1 MPFAHPRVR
10 VPLRRSPVRRDP
22 LRKNRFAIPGAVL
35 AVALTASLSA
45 CSLSSTTTATA
56 PATTSGTATASQ
68 VSSPSSTAAPRCGA
82 VTEVLLVSHDS
93 FGLSDELTAA
103 FTKATGCTLK
113 VLASGDAGEL
123 TNKLALTKASPI
135 GDAVFGIDNTFASRA
150 VTEGVLADYSPTL
163 PAGASAHALP
173 GAAATKLTP
182 VDYGDVCVNVDHT
195 WFAAK
200 GKPVPATLD
209 DLTQP
214 AYKDLFVTPGATT
227 SSPGLAFLLA
237 TIGAKGDGWQ
247 AYWKALMANG
257 TKITAGWTD
266 AYSVDFSAGEGHGT
280 RPIVLSYAS
289 SPPFTIPKAAT
300 EPTTKALLD
309 TCFRQVEYAGVLAGA
324 RNPEGARALVSFL
337 LSPAVQ
343 ASIPDTMYMFPVDS
357 TATLPT
363 DWAKWAKVA
372 DKPFVVSP
380 DQIAAQRDTWLR
392 QWSEVTAK

>member
-1 MPFAHPRVR
+1 MPFVHLRVPD
-10 VPLRRSPVRRDP
+10 PLRRS
-22 LRKNRFAIPGAVL
+22 RFATTGAVL
-35 AVALTASLSA
+35 VAALTVSVSA
-45 CSLSSTTTATA
+45 CSLSSTTTTTPATA
-56 PATTSGTATASQ
+56 AASAAQTGTS
-68 VSSPSSTAAPRCGA
+68 SSAAPRCGA
-82 VTEVLLVSHDS
+82 VTQVLLVTHDS
-93 FGLSDELTAA
+93 FVLSEDLMAA

-113 VLASGDAGEL
+113 VLASGDAGEV
-123 TNKLALTKASPI
+123 TNKVVLTKASPI

-150 VTEGVLADYSPTL
+150 VAEGVLADYSPAL
-163 PAGASAHALP
+163 PAGAATHALP
-173 GAAATKLTP
+173 GTAAAKLTP
-182 VDYGDVCVNVDHT
+182 IDFGDVCVNVDLT

-200 GKPVPATLD
+200 GKPAPATLD

-214 AYKDLFVTPGATT
+214 AYRDLFVTPGATT

-289 SPPFTIPKAAT
+289 SPPFTIPKGGS

-343 ASIPDTMYMFPVDS
+343 ASIPDAMYMFPVDS
-357 TATLPT
+357 AAALPT
-363 DWAKWAKVA
+363 DWAAWAKVA
-372 DKPFVVSP
+372 DTPFVVAP
-380 DQIAAQRDTWLR
+380 DLIATQRDTWLR

>member
-1 MPFAHPRVR
+1 VA
-10 VPLRRSPVRRDP
+10 
-22 LRKNRFAIPGAVL
+22 
-35 AVALTASLSA
+35 ALTVSVSA
-45 CSLSSTTTATA
+45 CSLSSTTTTTPATA
-56 PATTSGTATASQ
+56 AASAAQTGTS
-68 VSSPSSTAAPRCGA
+68 SSAAPRCGA
-82 VTEVLLVSHDS
+82 VTQVLLVTHDS
-93 FGLSDELTAA
+93 FVLSEDLMAA

-113 VLASGDAGEL
+113 VLASGDAGEV
-123 TNKLALTKASPI
+123 TNKVVLTKASPI

-150 VTEGVLADYSPTL
+150 VAEGVLADYSPAL
-163 PAGASAHALP
+163 PTGAATHALP
-173 GAAATKLTP
+173 GTAAAKLTP
-182 VDYGDVCVNVDHT
+182 IDFGDVCVNVDLT

-200 GKPVPATLD
+200 GKPAPATLD

-214 AYKDLFVTPGATT
+214 AYRDLFVTPGATT

-257 TKITAGWTD
+257 TKLTAGWTD
-266 AYSVDFSAGEGHGT
+266 AYSVDFTAGEGHGT

-289 SPPFTIPKAAT
+289 SPPFTIPKGGK

-343 ASIPDTMYMFPVDS
+343 ASIPDAMYMFPVDS
-357 TATLPT
+357 AAALPT
-363 DWAKWAKVA
+363 DWAAWAKVA
-372 DKPFVVSP
+372 DTPFVVAP
-380 DQIAAQRDTWLR
+380 DLIATQRDTWLR

>member
-1 MPFAHPRVR
+1 MSV
-10 VPLRRSPVRRDP
+10 
-22 LRKNRFAIPGAVL
+22 
-35 AVALTASLSA
+35 SA
-45 CSLSSTTTATA
+45 CSLSSTTTTAA
-56 PATTSGTATASQ
+56 PATASGTASAPQSGG
-68 VSSPSSTAAPRCGA
+68 STSAAAPRCGA
-82 VTEVLLVSHDS
+82 VTQVLLVTHDS
-93 FGLSDELTAA
+93 FVLSDDLVAA

-123 TNKLALTKASPI
+123 TNKLVLTKASPI

-150 VTEGVLADYSPTL
+150 VAEGVLADYSPAL
-163 PAGASAHALP
+163 PAGAATHALP
-173 GAAATKLTP
+173 GTAAAKLTP
-182 VDYGDVCVNVDHT
+182 IDFGDVCVNVDLT
-195 WFAAK
+195 WFVAK
-200 GKPVPATLD
+200 GKPAPATLD

-214 AYKDLFVTPGATT
+214 AYRDLFVTPGATT

-257 TKITAGWTD
+257 TKLTAGWTD
-266 AYSVDFSAGEGHGT
+266 AYSVDFTAGEGHGN

-289 SPPFTIPKAAT
+289 SPPFTIPKGAA

-324 RNPEGARALVSFL
+324 HNPEGARALVSFL

-343 ASIPDTMYMFPVDS
+343 ASIPDAMYMFPVDS
-357 TATLPT
+357 AAPLPA

-372 DKPFVVSP
+372 DAPFAVSP
-380 DQIAAQRDTWLR
+380 DQIATQRDTWLR

>member
-1 MPFAHPRVR
+1 MVGNVR
-10 VPLRRSPVRRDP
+10 YQRRITGSAVALSVVALVTACGSTPAAQGSSESSTPAPTTVTLLTHDSFVVSES
-22 LRKNRFAIPGAVL
+22 LLADFTKETGLTLEIITAGDAGAMVAGAVL
-35 AVALTASLSA
+35 AAGSPTADVLFGVDNTLVSRALSA
-45 CSLSSTTTATA
+45 GVFE
-56 PATTSGTATASQ
+56 PY
-68 VSSPSSTAAPRCGA
+68 SPSDLGALEPALATDTADG
-82 VTEVLLVSHDS
+82 LV
-93 FGLSDELTAA
+93 
-103 FTKATGCTLK
+103 
-113 VLASGDAGEL
+113 
-123 TNKLALTKASPI
+123 
-135 GDAVFGIDNTFASRA
+135 
-150 VTEGVLADYSPTL
+150 
-163 PAGASAHALP
+163 
-173 GAAATKLTP
+173 TP

-343 ASIPDTMYMFPVDS
+343 ASIPGSMYMFPVDS

>member
-1 MPFAHPRVR
+1 MPFSHLRVPD
-10 VPLRRSPVRRDP
+10 PLRRS
-22 LRKNRFAIPGAVL
+22 RFATTGAVL
-35 AVALTASLSA
+35 VAALTMSVSA
-45 CSLSSTTTATA
+45 CSLSSTTTTAA
-56 PATTSGTATASQ
+56 PATASGTASAPQSGG
-68 VSSPSSTAAPRCGA
+68 STSAAAPRCGA
-82 VTEVLLVSHDS
+82 VTQVLLVTHDS
-93 FGLSDELTAA
+93 FVLSDDLVAA

-123 TNKLALTKASPI
+123 TNKLVLTKASPI

-150 VTEGVLADYSPTL
+150 VAEGVLADYSPTL
-163 PAGASAHALP
+163 PAGAAAHALP
-173 GAAATKLTP
+173 GDAAARLTP
-182 VDYGDVCVNVDHT
+182 VDYGDVCVNVDLT

-209 DLTQP
+209 DLTLP

-257 TKITAGWTD
+257 TKLTAGWTD
-266 AYSVDFSAGEGHGT
+266 AYSVDFTAGEGHGN

-289 SPPFTIPKAAT
+289 SPPFTIPKGAA

-324 RNPEGARALVSFL
+324 HNPEGARALVSFL

-343 ASIPDTMYMFPVDS
+343 ASIPDAMYMFPVDS
-357 TATLPT
+357 AAPLPA

-372 DKPFVVSP
+372 DAPFAVSP
-380 DQIAAQRDTWLR
+380 DQIATQRDTWLR

>member
-1 MPFAHPRVR
+1 MPFTHLRVPD
-10 VPLRRSPVRRDP
+10 PLRRS
-22 LRKNRFAIPGAVL
+22 RFATTGAVL
-35 AVALTASLSA
+35 VAALTMSVSA
-45 CSLSSTTTATA
+45 CSLSSTTTTAA
-56 PATTSGTATASQ
+56 PATASGTASAPQSGG
-68 VSSPSSTAAPRCGA
+68 STSAAAPRCGA
-82 VTEVLLVSHDS
+82 VTQVLLVTHDS
-93 FGLSDELTAA
+93 FVLSDDLVAA

-123 TNKLALTKASPI
+123 TNKLVLTKASPI

-150 VTEGVLADYSPTL
+150 VAEGVLADYSPTL
-163 PAGASAHALP
+163 PAGAAAHALP
-173 GAAATKLTP
+173 GDAAARLTP
-182 VDYGDVCVNVDHT
+182 VDYGDVCVNVDLT

-209 DLTQP
+209 DLTLP

-257 TKITAGWTD
+257 TKLTAGWTD
-266 AYSVDFSAGEGHGT
+266 AYSVDFTAGEGHGN

-289 SPPFTIPKAAT
+289 SPPFTIPKGAA

-324 RNPEGARALVSFL
+324 HNPEGARALVSFL

-343 ASIPDTMYMFPVDS
+343 ASIPDAMYMVPVDS
-357 TATLPT
+357 AAPLPA

-372 DKPFVVSP
+372 DAPFAVSP
-380 DQIAAQRDTWLR
+380 DQIATQRDTWLR

>member
-1 MPFAHPRVR
+1 MPSTHHPGPI
-10 VPLRRSPVRRDP
+10 PLRRA
-22 LRKNRFAIPGAVL
+22 RFATVGVAIVAAL
-35 AVALTASLSA
+35 ATTLSG
-45 CSLSSTTTATA
+45 CSLSSTGATGSTPTPSSSGAASGSQPSGIPTTA
-56 PATTSGTATASQ
+56 
-68 VSSPSSTAAPRCGA
+68 AAPRCGA
-82 VTEVLLVSHDS
+82 VTEVLLVTHDS
-93 FGLSDELTAA
+93 FAIPDDLVAA

-113 VLASGDAGEL
+113 VLQSGDAGAL
-123 TNKLALTKASPI
+123 TNKLVLTKGSPI

-150 VTEGVLADYSPTL
+150 VSEGVLADYAPAL
-163 PAGASAHALP
+163 PKGAAAHALSGA
-173 GAAATKLTP
+173 GAAKLTP
-182 VDYGDVCVNVDHT
+182 VDYGDVCVNVDLA

-214 AYKDLFVTPGATT
+214 AYQGLFVTPGATT

-247 AYWKALMANG
+247 AYWRALMANG
-257 TKITAGWTD
+257 TKLTSGWTD
-266 AYSVDFSAGEGHGT
+266 AYSVDFSGGEGKGA

-289 SPPFTIPKAAT
+289 SPPFTIPKGAK

-343 ASIPDTMYMFPVDS
+343 ASIPDQMYMFPVDAS
-357 TATLPT
+357 APLPA
-363 DWAKWAKVA
+363 DWAAWAKVA
-372 DKPFVVSP
+372 DKPFTVAP
-380 DQIAAQRDTWLR
+380 EQIAAQRDTWLR

>member
-1 MPFAHPRVR
+1 MPSTHHPGPI
-10 VPLRRSPVRRDP
+10 PLRRA
-22 LRKNRFAIPGAVL
+22 RFATVGVAIVAAL
-35 AVALTASLSA
+35 ATTLSG
-45 CSLSSTTTATA
+45 CSLSSTGATGSTPTPSSSGAASGSQPSGIPTTA
-56 PATTSGTATASQ
+56 
-68 VSSPSSTAAPRCGA
+68 AAPRCGA
-82 VTEVLLVSHDS
+82 VTEVLLVTHDS
-93 FGLSDELTAA
+93 FAIPDDLVAA

-113 VLASGDAGEL
+113 VLQSGDAGAL
-123 TNKLALTKASPI
+123 TNKLVLTKGSPI

-150 VTEGVLADYSPTL
+150 VSEGVLADYAPAL
-163 PAGASAHALP
+163 PKGAVAHALAGA
-173 GAAATKLTP
+173 GAARLTP
-182 VDYGDVCVNVDHT
+182 VDYGDVCVNVDLA

-214 AYKDLFVTPGATT
+214 AYQGLFVTPGATT

-247 AYWKALMANG
+247 AYWRALMANG
-257 TKITAGWTD
+257 TKLTAGWTD
-266 AYSVDFSAGEGHGT
+266 AYSVDFSGGEGKGA

-289 SPPFTIPKAAT
+289 SPPFTIPKGAK
-300 EPTTKALLD
+300 EPTTKALLN

-343 ASIPDTMYMFPVDS
+343 ASIPDQMYMFPVDAS
-357 TATLPT
+357 APLPA
-363 DWAKWAKVA
+363 DWAAWAKVA
-372 DKPFVVSP
+372 DKPFTVAP
-380 DQIAAQRDTWLR
+380 EQIAAQRDTWLR